1 MQVHPIPLHFYAF
14 LSALAL
20 VLCPARPDPDPLQD
34 FCVALSAMHPL
45 SYFPSI
51 NGAPC
56 VNPNLVRTSH
66 FATSALS
73 NPGNPK
79 SNSFGFDVTVTNT
92 SNLPGINTMGLSM
105 ARVDIVPHGVVPPH
119 SHPRASEV
127 TVCLEGVI
135 HVGFVDTS
143 NRLFAQILRSG
154 ESFVFPKG
162 LIHYMY
168 NIDSTRPALSL
179 SGLNSQNPGVQIS
192 SISNFV
198 SEPQI
203 PDDVLRKAFMIT
215 GQDIAKIRANLG
227 G

>member
-1 MQVHPIPLHFYAF
+1 MPFHFYASLF
-14 LSALAL
+14 ALAL
-20 VLCPARPDPDPLQD
+20 ILCPARSDPDPLQD
-34 FCVALSAMHPL
+34 YCVASTTMEPHN
-45 SYFPSI
+45 YFSSI

-56 VNPNLVRTSH
+56 INPSLVRTGH
-66 FATSALS
+66 FSTSVLS
-73 NPGNPK
+73 KAGNPK
-79 SNSFGFDVTVTNT
+79 YNFPFEFSVTLTNT

-105 ARVDIVPHGVVPPH
+105 ARVDIAAQGLVPPH

-127 TVCLEGVI
+127 IICLEGVI

-143 NRLFAQILRSG
+143 NRLFTQILRTG
-154 ESFVFPKG
+154 ESFVFPRG

-179 SGLNSQNPGVQIS
+179 SGFSSQNPGVQIS

-198 SEPQI
+198 SKPQI